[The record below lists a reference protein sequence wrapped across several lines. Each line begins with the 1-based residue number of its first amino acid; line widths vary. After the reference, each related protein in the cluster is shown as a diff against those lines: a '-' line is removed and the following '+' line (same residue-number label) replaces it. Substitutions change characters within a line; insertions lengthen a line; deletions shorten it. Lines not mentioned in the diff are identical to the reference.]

1 MYKSIYV
8 PVDNS
13 DHSNRAVACSIAL
26 GKAFSAKLVGCHVY
40 AAKLHDYRFRQMEY
54 TLPEEYIDEV
64 ELERQRKIHDSLI
77 TMGLKLISDS
87 YLDGMSR
94 LCGESGLAFEPR
106 MMDGKHHI
114 EILKDVV
121 GSQHDLVVIGAL
133 GIGRARD
140 SVIGSVCERVARQSD
155 RDVWVVK
162 HVPEP
167 GEAERDTILVGVDGS
182 PQSFGALMTAI
193 DLAHTFGKKV
203 EAIAVYDPYLHYS
216 VFNGIVNVLTE
227 QAAKVFRFE
236 EQNQL
241 HEEII
246 DTGLA
251 QIYQSHLEV
260 GERMASEAGVA
271 IKKTLL
277 DGKPFQKIIDHA
289 RKTNPWLIVLGR
301 IGVHSPKD
309 ETNLGS
315 NTENILRAAPCDVLL
330 STRLEVPRL
339 DVRAEE
345 TIRWTPEA
353 EARMTHVPEQ
363 VKGIARTGVLRLA
376 LEKGHSVIT
385 NAVIDEAMDR
395 FMPKSASAATK
406 ALAEAV
412 ALERAKAGPVSMCR
426 SCGVAATQT
435 GAVKCTVCGA
445 DGLRGDLAG
454 DDREDR
460 GGGGRPPG
468 GDHLR
473 RAQAALVGGCAE
485 GPLDHEERLPAPP
498 GEGAGRE
505 ARAHDEARRD
515 HARLRP
521 AGDRGGDGVAARD
534 PGARPPALHRRRSP
548 AAAAEGPGAGGEARL
563 IARDERKN
571 PLISTFEWTNDAAQR
586 VFRVPAGF
594 MRNKTQ
600 ERIEELARER
610 AATTIDLA
618 LVEDGIEF
626 GKQMM
631 AEMMATYSGT
641 GRERRGAGRGAAA
654 APSAAARRAGSGR
667 AGRRRVAATSTRCDR
682 AEPRAGPARTQGT
695 QMAAYRF
702 CRTDDIAL
710 LVDALNRCW
719 APYCPDE
726 PPMTRDRVQA
736 IDPRPAGLVQQLHGR
751 VLGPRPGR
759 RPDRRQAA
767 VRYARPPDRGPSR
780 SSATRSW
787 PAPAGLARLQAL
799 DSRPASDGRRDP
811 RDPRPGLRAVQ
822 RQRLRAG
829 SAADR
834 LRPAS
839 VTRDGTPRARRTDAA
854 GS

>member
-13 DHSNRAVACSIAL
+13 DHSNRAVACAVGL
-26 GKAFSAKLVGCHVY
+26 GKAYSAKLVGCHVY

-114 EILKDVV
+114 EILKDLA

-155 RDVWVVK
+155 RDLWVVK

-167 GEAERDTILVGVDGS
+167 GEAERDTILVGLDGS
-182 PQSFGALMTAI
+182 PQSFGALMTAV
-193 DLAHTFGKKV
+193 DLARTFGKKV

-251 QIYQSHLEV
+251 KIYQSHLEV
-260 GERMASEAGVA
+260 GERMGSEAGIA

-277 DGKPFQKIIDHA
+277 DGKPFQKILDHA

-309 ETNLGS
+309 ETGLGS
-315 NTENILRAAPCDVLL
+315 NAENILRAALCDVLL

-345 TIRWTPEA
+345 TVRWTPEA
-353 EARMTHVPEQ
+353 EERMTHVPEQ

-385 NAVIDEAMDR
+385 SAVIDEAMDR

-412 ALERAKAGPVSMCR
+412 ALERAKSGPVSMCR
-426 SCGVAATQT
+426 ACGVTATQSDP
-435 GAVKCTVCGA
+435 VKCIVCGA
-445 DGLRGDLAG
+445 ADFEVISQEMIEKIAAVEGGLQEETTYDGRKLRWTEEARKGLWTMKNAYQRRRVKARVEKSARMKKLDAITLEFA
-454 DDREDR
+454 RQVIEDETGAPLEIQAVVPNAR
-460 GGGGRPPG
+460 TVRVGVEAPSA
-468 GDHLR
+468 DVT
-473 RAQAALVGGCAE
+473 RARAAEATQS
-485 GPLDHEERLPAPP
+485 AT
-498 GEGAGRE
+498 GAGSDPS
-505 ARAHDEARRD
+505 AGSGSPRATSR
-515 HARLRP
+515 
-521 AGDRGGDGVAARD
+521 
-534 PGARPPALHRRRSP
+534 
-548 AAAAEGPGAGGEARL
+548 GEARL

-571 PLISTFEWTNDAAQR
+571 PLISTFDWTNEAAQR
-586 VFRVPAGF
+586 IFRVPAGF
-594 MRNKTQ
+594 MRSKTQ
-600 ERIEELARER
+600 ERIEELAQKR
-610 AATTIDLA
+610 AAASIDLA
-618 LVEDGIEF
+618 LVEAGIEI

-631 AEMMATYSGT
+631 AEMIATYSSS
-641 GRERRGAGRGAAA
+641 GASPGVATTARDSAG
-654 APSAAARRAGSGR
+654 PSAAASG
-667 AGRRRVAATSTRCDR
+667 
-682 AEPRAGPARTQGT
+682 
-695 QMAAYRF
+695 
-702 CRTDDIAL
+702 
-710 LVDALNRCW
+710 
-719 APYCPDE
+719 
-726 PPMTRDRVQA
+726 
-736 IDPRPAGLVQQLHGR
+736 
-751 VLGPRPGR
+751 
-759 RPDRRQAA
+759 
-767 VRYARPPDRGPSR
+767 
-780 SSATRSW
+780 
-787 PAPAGLARLQAL
+787 APAQE
-799 DSRPASDGRRDP
+799 
-811 RDPRPGLRAVQ
+811 
-822 RQRLRAG
+822 
-829 SAADR
+829 AAD
-834 LRPAS
+834 
-839 VTRDGTPRARRTDAA
+839 GA
-854 GS
+854 GGGYLNEVRSR

>member
-13 DHSNRAVACSIAL
+13 DHSNRAVASAIAL
-26 GKAFSAKLVGCHVY
+26 GKAYSAKLVGCHVY

-94 LCGESGLAFEPR
+94 LCGETGLAFEPR
-106 MMDGKHHI
+106 MMDGKHHL
-114 EILKDVV
+114 EILKDLA

-193 DLAHTFGKKV
+193 DLARAFGKKV
-203 EAIAVYDPYLHYS
+203 EAISVYDPYLHYS

-260 GERMASEAGVA
+260 GERMASETGTA

-309 ETNLGS
+309 EKELGS
-315 NTENILRAAPCDVLL
+315 NAENILRAAPCDVLL

-345 TIRWTPEA
+345 TVRWTPEA
-353 EARMTHVPEQ
+353 EERMTHVPEQ

-376 LEKGHSVIT
+376 LEKGHSVVT
-385 NAVIDEAMDR
+385 NAVIDEAMER
-395 FMPKSASAATK
+395 FMPKSASTATK

-412 ALERAKAGPVSMCR
+412 ALERAKSGPVSMCR
-426 SCGVAATQT
+426 ACGVAATQS

-445 DGLRGDLAG
+445 TDFEVISQEMIEKIAAVEGGLQEETTYDGRKLRWSEDARKGLWTMKNAYQRRRVKARVEKRARMMRLDAITLDFARQVIEEETGAPLEIGSSAAPKARPAEASAEAGRADG
-454 DDREDR
+454 DD
-460 GGGGRPPG
+460 
-468 GDHLR
+468 
-473 RAQAALVGGCAE
+473 AA
-485 GPLDHEERLPAPP
+485 
-498 GEGAGRE
+498 
-505 ARAHDEARRD
+505 
-515 HARLRP
+515 
-521 AGDRGGDGVAARD
+521 
-534 PGARPPALHRRRSP
+534 
-548 AAAAEGPGAGGEARL
+548 ARL
-563 IARDERKN
+563 IARDDKKN
-571 PLISTFEWTNDAAQR
+571 PLISAFDWTADATQR
-586 VFRVPAGF
+586 IFRVPAGF
-594 MRNKTQ
+594 MRSKTQ

-618 LVEDGIEF
+618 LVEEGIEI

-631 AEMMATYSGT
+631 AEMIATYSGPPSAGPKPSASTAPAET
-641 GRERRGAGRGAAA
+641 GGSGYLNEVSPLTARGA
-654 APSAAARRAGSGR
+654 SG
-667 AGRRRVAATSTRCDR
+667 
-682 AEPRAGPARTQGT
+682 E
-695 QMAAYRF
+695 
-702 CRTDDIAL
+702 
-710 LVDALNRCW
+710 
-719 APYCPDE
+719 
-726 PPMTRDRVQA
+726 
-736 IDPRPAGLVQQLHGR
+736 
-751 VLGPRPGR
+751 
-759 RPDRRQAA
+759 
-767 VRYARPPDRGPSR
+767 
-780 SSATRSW
+780 
-787 PAPAGLARLQAL
+787 
-799 DSRPASDGRRDP
+799 
-811 RDPRPGLRAVQ
+811 
-822 RQRLRAG
+822 
-829 SAADR
+829 
-834 LRPAS
+834 
-839 VTRDGTPRARRTDAA
+839 
-854 GS
+854 

>member
-13 DHSNRAVACSIAL
+13 DHSNRAVACSLAL

-94 LCGESGLAFEPR
+94 QCGEQNIEFEPR
-106 MMDGKHHI
+106 MMDGKHHA

-167 GEAERDTILVGVDGS
+167 GEAERDTILVGIDGS

-193 DLAHTFGKKV
+193 DLARAFGKKV
-203 EAIAVYDPYLHYS
+203 ETIAVYDPYLHYS

-260 GERMASEAGVA
+260 AERMANEAGVE
-271 IKKTLL
+271 IRKTLL
-277 DGKPFQKIIDHA
+277 DGKPFQKIVDHA
-289 RKTNPWLIVLGR
+289 RKTNPFLIVLGR
-301 IGVHSPKD
+301 IGVHSPKE
-309 ETNLGS
+309 ETALGS
-315 NTENILRAAPCDVLL
+315 NVENILRTASCDVLL
-330 STRLEVPRL
+330 STRLEVPTL

-353 EARMTHVPEQ
+353 EARMKNVPEQ

-426 SCGVAATQT
+426 SCGVAATQS
-435 GAVKCTVCGA
+435 GAVKCTVCGSA
-445 DGLRGDLAG
+445 DFEVISQEMIEKIAEVEGGLEEETTYDGRKL
-454 DDREDR
+454 RWSEDSR
-460 GGGGRPPG
+460 KG
-468 GDHLR
+468 LWTMKN
-473 RAQAALVGGCAE
+473 AYQ
-485 GPLDHEERLPAPP
+485 
-498 GEGAGRE
+498 
-505 ARAHDEARRD
+505 
-515 HARLRP
+515 
-521 AGDRGGDGVAARD
+521 
-534 PGARPPALHRRRSP
+534 RRRVKARVEKRARMMKLDTITLDFARQVIEEETGTPLEIQSTSTP
-548 AAAAEGPGAGGEARL
+548 AAAPGEAKL
-563 IARDERKN
+563 IARDDKKN
-571 PLISTFEWTNDAAQR
+571 PLISTFEWAEDATQR
-586 VFRVPAGF
+586 ILRVPAGF

-600 ERIEELARER
+600 ERVEQLARER
-610 AATTIDLA
+610 SAARIDLGI
-618 LVEDGIEF
+618 VEAAIEI
-626 GKQMM
+626 GKRIM
-631 AEMMATYSGT
+631 AETIAAYN
-641 GRERRGAGRGAAA
+641 ANPAAA
-654 APSAAARRAGSGR
+654 AKAREAGTAPMPAGHEASSAHKVAEAQGKNIADAQSKAQVVPAVGSG
-667 AGRRRVAATSTRCDR
+667 
-682 AEPRAGPARTQGT
+682 
-695 QMAAYRF
+695 Y
-702 CRTDDIAL
+702 
-710 LVDALNRCW
+710 LNEVSSLTV
-719 APYCPDE
+719 PSK
-726 PPMTRDRVQA
+726 
-736 IDPRPAGLVQQLHGR
+736 
-751 VLGPRPGR
+751 PGGER
-759 RPDRRQAA
+759 EH
-767 VRYARPPDRGPSR
+767 
-780 SSATRSW
+780 
-787 PAPAGLARLQAL
+787 
-799 DSRPASDGRRDP
+799 
-811 RDPRPGLRAVQ
+811 
-822 RQRLRAG
+822 
-829 SAADR
+829 
-834 LRPAS
+834 
-839 VTRDGTPRARRTDAA
+839 
-854 GS
+854 

>member
-13 DHSNRAVACSIAL
+13 DLSNRAVACALGL
-26 GKAFSAKLVGCHVY
+26 GKAYSAKLVGCHVY

-94 LCGESGLAFEPR
+94 QCGESGLEFEPR

-114 EILKDVV
+114 EILKDLA

-155 RDVWVVK
+155 RDIWVVK
-162 HVPEP
+162 HLPEP
-167 GEAERDTILVGVDGS
+167 DEAERDTILVGVDGS

-193 DLAHTFGKKV
+193 DLARTFGKKV

-260 GERMASEAGVA
+260 SERMGGEVGVA
-271 IKKTLL
+271 ITKTLL

-315 NTENILRAAPCDVLL
+315 NTENILRGAPCDVLL

-353 EARMTHVPEQ
+353 EKRMTHVPEQ

-412 ALERAKAGPVSMCR
+412 ALERAKSGPVSMCR
-426 SCGVAATQT
+426 ACGVTATQS

-445 DGLRGDLAG
+445 TDFEVISREMIEKIAEVEGGLQEETTYDGRKLRWS
-454 DDREDR
+454 EDAR
-460 GGGGRPPG
+460 KGLWTMKNAYQRRRVKARVEKRARMKKLDAITLEFARQVIEEETGAPLDIKAPSPTDVNRAQPDGSTAEEKTG
-468 GDHLR
+468 GD
-473 RAQAALVGGCAE
+473 
-485 GPLDHEERLPAPP
+485 
-498 GEGAGRE
+498 AG
-505 ARAHDEARRD
+505 
-515 HARLRP
+515 
-521 AGDRGGDGVAARD
+521 
-534 PGARPPALHRRRSP
+534 S
-548 AAAAEGPGAGGEARL
+548 ARL
-563 IARDERKN
+563 IARDDKKN
-571 PLISTFEWTNDAAQR
+571 PLISTFDWTSEAALR
-586 VFRVPAGF
+586 ILRVPAGF
-594 MRNKTQ
+594 MRNQTQ
-600 ERIEELARER
+600 ERVEELARER
-610 AATTIDLA
+610 AAALIDLA
-618 LVEDGIEF
+618 LVEDGIEI
-626 GKQMM
+626 GKRMM
-631 AEMMATYSGT
+631 AEMIANYQPPGKSASEGKSPATVAPDSAPPAAPKAGAPAEIGGAVRTVVPAGNGGGYLNEVSPLTVRPNDPSTGSGSFRAPS
-641 GRERRGAGRGAAA
+641 GDDQLGVALSPVEGRGA
-654 APSAAARRAGSGR
+654 SG
-667 AGRRRVAATSTRCDR
+667 
-682 AEPRAGPARTQGT
+682 EPREA
-695 QMAAYRF
+695 
-702 CRTDDIAL
+702 
-710 LVDALNRCW
+710 
-719 APYCPDE
+719 
-726 PPMTRDRVQA
+726 
-736 IDPRPAGLVQQLHGR
+736 
-751 VLGPRPGR
+751 
-759 RPDRRQAA
+759 
-767 VRYARPPDRGPSR
+767 
-780 SSATRSW
+780 
-787 PAPAGLARLQAL
+787 
-799 DSRPASDGRRDP
+799 
-811 RDPRPGLRAVQ
+811 
-822 RQRLRAG
+822 
-829 SAADR
+829 
-834 LRPAS
+834 
-839 VTRDGTPRARRTDAA
+839 
-854 GS
+854 

>member
-13 DHSNRAVACSIAL
+13 DHSNRAVSWSLAL
-26 GKAFSAKLVGCHVY
+26 GKAYSAKLVGCHVY

-87 YLDGMSR
+87 YLDGMSKQ
-94 LCGESGLAFEPR
+94 CVASGLEFEPR

-114 EILKDVV
+114 EILKDLA
-121 GSQHDLVVIGAL
+121 GSEHDLVVIGAI

-167 GEAERDTILVGVDGS
+167 GEAERDTILVGMDGS

-193 DLAHTFGKKV
+193 DLGRTFGKKV

-260 GERMASEAGVA
+260 AERMANEAGVE

-289 RKTNPWLIVLGR
+289 RKTNPFLIALGR

-309 ETNLGS
+309 ETALGS
-315 NTENILRAAPCDVLL
+315 NVENILRGAPCDVLL
-330 STRLEVPRL
+330 STRLEVPTI

-353 EARMTHVPEQ
+353 EARMKNVPEQ

-412 ALERAKAGPVSMCR
+412 ALERAKSGPVSMCK
-426 SCGVAATQT
+426 SCGVAATQS
-435 GAVKCTVCGA
+435 GAVKCTVCGST
-445 DGLRGDLAG
+445 DFEVISQDMI
-454 DDREDR
+454 EKI
-460 GGGGRPPG
+460 
-468 GDHLR
+468 
-473 RAQAALVGGCAE
+473 
-485 GPLDHEERLPAPP
+485 
-498 GEGAGRE
+498 
-505 ARAHDEARRD
+505 
-515 HARLRP
+515 
-521 AGDRGGDGVAARD
+521 
-534 PGARPPALHRRRSP
+534 
-548 AAAAEGPGAGGEARL
+548 AAAEGGLEEETTYDGRKLRWSEDARKGLWTMKNAYMRRRVKARVEKRARMMKLDAITLDFARQVIEEETGTPLDIKTPSLVSTAAGDAAEAKTASGASGEAKL
-563 IARDERKN
+563 IARDDKKN
-571 PLISTFEWTNDAAQR
+571 PLISTFDYSTEAAQR
-586 VFRVPAGF
+586 ILRVPAGF

-600 ERIEELARER
+600 ERVEGLARER
-610 AATTIDLA
+610 TLTAIDLG
-618 LVEDGIEF
+618 LVEEGIEI
-626 GKQMM
+626 GKKIM
-631 AEMMATYSGT
+631 AEVIAA
-641 GRERRGAGRGAAA
+641 AGKGAAA
-654 APSAAARRAGSGR
+654 ASPHAAAQHPAAAHPAAHDPAALQPRNIADAQNKAQVVPAVSSGYLNE
-667 AGRRRVAATSTRCDR
+667 VST
-682 AEPRAGPARTQGT
+682 
-695 QMAAYRF
+695 
-702 CRTDDIAL
+702 
-710 LVDALNRCW
+710 LNV
-719 APYCPDE
+719 PSK
-726 PPMTRDRVQA
+726 
-736 IDPRPAGLVQQLHGR
+736 
-751 VLGPRPGR
+751 PGDNR
-759 RPDRRQAA
+759 EH
-767 VRYARPPDRGPSR
+767 
-780 SSATRSW
+780 
-787 PAPAGLARLQAL
+787 
-799 DSRPASDGRRDP
+799 
-811 RDPRPGLRAVQ
+811 
-822 RQRLRAG
+822 
-829 SAADR
+829 
-834 LRPAS
+834 
-839 VTRDGTPRARRTDAA
+839 
-854 GS
+854 

>member
-13 DHSNRAVACSIAL
+13 DHSNRAVACSVAL

-106 MMDGKHHI
+106 MMDGKHHT
-114 EILKDVV
+114 EILKDLT
-121 GSQHDLVVIGAL
+121 GSQHDLVVMGAL

-167 GEAERDTILVGVDGS
+167 GEPERDTILVGVDGS

-193 DLAHTFGKKV
+193 DLARTFGKTV

-277 DGKPFQKIIDHA
+277 DGKPFQKILDHA

-301 IGVHSPKD
+301 IGVHSPND
-309 ETNLGS
+309 ETGLGS
-315 NTENILRAAPCDVLL
+315 NAENILRSASCDVLL

-345 TIRWTPEA
+345 TVRWTPEA
-353 EARMTHVPEQ
+353 EERMKHVPEQ

-385 NAVIDEAMDR
+385 SAVIDDAMDR
-395 FMPKSASAATK
+395 FMPKSASAATR

-412 ALERAKAGPVSMCR
+412 ALERAKSGPVSMCR
-426 SCGVAATQT
+426 ACGVTATQSDP
-435 GAVKCTVCGA
+435 VKCTVCGA
-445 DGLRGDLAG
+445 SDFEVISQEMIEKIGEVEGGLQEETTYDGRKLRWS
-454 DDREDR
+454 EDAR
-460 GGGGRPPG
+460 KG
-468 GDHLR
+468 LWTMKNAYQR
-473 RAQAALVGGCAE
+473 RRVKARVEKRARMMR
-485 GPLDHEERLPAPP
+485 LDAITL
-498 GEGAGRE
+498 
-505 ARAHDEARRD
+505 DFARRVIEEETG
-515 HARLRP
+515 APLEIQPVSVP
-521 AGDRGGDGVAARD
+521 ASAQGASAGQVPTEAKLVARD
-534 PGARPPALHRRRSP
+534 
-548 AAAAEGPGAGGEARL
+548 
-563 IARDERKN
+563 DKKN
-571 PLISTFEWTNDAAQR
+571 PLISTFDWTEDATKR
-586 VFRVPAGF
+586 ILRVPAGF

-610 AATTIDLA
+610 TATSIDLA
-618 LVEDGIEF
+618 LVEEGIEL
-626 GKQMM
+626 GKKMM
-631 AEMMATYSGT
+631 AEMIATYS
-641 GRERRGAGRGAAA
+641 
-654 APSAAARRAGSGR
+654 APSATGATAAN
-667 AGRRRVAATSTRCDR
+667 TTN
-682 AEPRAGPARTQGT
+682 T
-695 QMAAYRF
+695 
-702 CRTDDIAL
+702 
-710 LVDALNRCW
+710 
-719 APYCPDE
+719 
-726 PPMTRDRVQA
+726 
-736 IDPRPAGLVQQLHGR
+736 
-751 VLGPRPGR
+751 
-759 RPDRRQAA
+759 
-767 VRYARPPDRGPSR
+767 
-780 SSATRSW
+780 
-787 PAPAGLARLQAL
+787 
-799 DSRPASDGRRDP
+799 PASANGNGNSYLNEVSPLTAR
-811 RDPRPGLRAVQ
+811 
-822 RQRLRAG
+822 
-829 SAADR
+829 
-834 LRPAS
+834 S
-839 VTRDGTPRARRTDAA
+839 VSDEHR
-854 GS
+854 

>member
-13 DHSNRAVACSIAL
+13 DHSNRAVACAVAL
-26 GKAFSAKLVGCHVY
+26 GKSYSAKLVGCHVY

-94 LCGESGLAFEPR
+94 LCGESGVAFEPR

-114 EILKDVV
+114 EILKDLV

-140 SVIGSVCERVARQSD
+140 SVIGSVCERVARQAD

-182 PQSFGALMTAI
+182 PQSFGALMTAV
-193 DLAHTFGKKV
+193 DLARTFGKKV

-260 GERMASEAGVA
+260 GDRMGSEAGIG

-289 RKTNPWLIVLGR
+289 RKTNPWLIVMGR

-309 ETNLGS
+309 ETGLGS
-315 NTENILRAAPCDVLL
+315 NAENVLRAAPCDVLL

-345 TIRWTPEA
+345 TVRWTPEA

-385 NAVIDEAMDR
+385 SAVIDEAMDR
-395 FMPKSASAATK
+395 FMPKSASSATK

-412 ALERAKAGPVSMCR
+412 ALERAKSGPVSMCR
-426 SCGVAATQT
+426 ACGVTATQSDP
-435 GAVKCTVCGA
+435 VRCTVCGA
-445 DGLRGDLAG
+445 SDFEVISQEMIEKIAAVEGGLQEETTYDGRKLRWTEDARKGLWTMKNAYQRRRVKARVEKSARMKKLDAITLDFARQVIEEETGAPLEIQAPSSDEVKRAQPAG
-454 DDREDR
+454 AAGN
-460 GGGGRPPG
+460 GGG
-468 GDHLR
+468 
-473 RAQAALVGGCAE
+473 
-485 GPLDHEERLPAPP
+485 
-498 GEGAGRE
+498 AG
-505 ARAHDEARRD
+505 
-515 HARLRP
+515 
-521 AGDRGGDGVAARD
+521 
-534 PGARPPALHRRRSP
+534 S
-548 AAAAEGPGAGGEARL
+548 EARL
-563 IARDERKN
+563 IARDDKKN
-571 PLISTFEWTNDAAQR
+571 PLISTFEWTGEAAQR
-586 VFRVPAGF
+586 ILRVPAGF
-594 MRNKTQ
+594 MRSKTQ

-610 AATTIDLA
+610 AVEAIDLA
-618 LVEDGIEF
+618 LVEEGIEI
-626 GKQMM
+626 GKRMM
-631 AEMMATYSGT
+631 AEMIATYSSP
-641 GRERRGAGRGAAA
+641 GASPGIATASSPATTSGPPAE
-654 APSAAARRAGSGR
+654 APGG
-667 AGRRRVAATSTRCDR
+667 D
-682 AEPRAGPARTQGT
+682 
-695 QMAAYRF
+695 F
-702 CRTDDIAL
+702 
-710 LVDALNRCW
+710 LN
-719 APYCPDE
+719 E
-726 PPMTRDRVQA
+726 
-736 IDPRPAGLVQQLHGR
+736 
-751 VLGPRPGR
+751 
-759 RPDRRQAA
+759 
-767 VRYARPPDRGPSR
+767 VRSR
-780 SSATRSW
+780 
-787 PAPAGLARLQAL
+787 
-799 DSRPASDGRRDP
+799 
-811 RDPRPGLRAVQ
+811 
-822 RQRLRAG
+822 
-829 SAADR
+829 
-834 LRPAS
+834 
-839 VTRDGTPRARRTDAA
+839 
-854 GS
+854 